1 VIGGGYVGLPL
12 AVEFGKVGFQV
23 TIFDIDESKVL
34 NIKSGKSYI
43 PDVPTED
50 VRDLVATEKLTAS
63 TTFEKLDDMD
73 VVIICVPTPL
83 KKTKDPDIQYIVM
96 ACESIADHLHAP
108 MLISLESSTFPGT
121 TDELMLPM
129 FTVKGFEV
137 GKDFFLCFSPERVD
151 PGNKDFHTKNIPKV
165 IGGITPTCTQIGQLF
180 YETAIETVIPVQ
192 GTRTAEMVKL
202 LENTFRMI
210 NIGMIN
216 ELAIMCDRMKI
227 NIWDVIDAAK
237 TKPFGFMPFY
247 PGIGVG
253 GHCIPIDPFYLSWK
267 SKQYGCDPRFIELAG
282 VINAQM
288 PHYVVQ
294 KVQNALND
302 RGKAIKGSHIHVSG
316 VAYKKDIDDVRE
328 SPAVDMI
335 HLLIDKGADLTY
347 YDPYIPNF
355 RVNGY
360 SLTSQNLEWESEGR
374 IYCQYEISDCVV
386 IGADHSCVDYQK
398 LLEKSHLV
406 IDPLNALKRFNSSK
420 IIR

>member
-1 VIGGGYVGLPL
+1 MMDTLKQKILQRTANVAVIGGGYVGLPL

-302 RGKAIKGSHIHVSG
+302 
-316 VAYKKDIDDVRE
+316 
-328 SPAVDMI
+328 
-335 HLLIDKGADLTY
+335 
-347 YDPYIPNF
+347 
-355 RVNGY
+355 
-360 SLTSQNLEWESEGR
+360 
-374 IYCQYEISDCVV
+374 
-386 IGADHSCVDYQK
+386 
-398 LLEKSHLV
+398 
-406 IDPLNALKRFNSSK
+406 
-420 IIR
+420 